1 MTSSATF
8 NSTTPSTL
16 QKTIELLKTLVAFD
30 TTSRESNLGLIEFV
44 RDHLKSLGME
54 SRLSYDAEKRKANL
68 FATFGDMPARGIVLC
83 GHTDVVPVDG
93 QAWDT
98 NPFQTHIADGKIYG
112 RGAVDMKGF
121 IAASLAMMPAYMAS
135 DLKQPL
141 HLALTYDEETGCIGV
156 QTLIRDLASINIRPA
171 GCFVGE
177 PTRMQVMTG
186 HKGMRVTRCNV
197 KGLEAHSSMVPEA
210 VNAIEY
216 AGRLIEKIR
225 TMSVQLRADG
235 PFDSVFKIPHSTMQT
250 GLIKGGAAPNIVA
263 KDCEFVFD
271 CRTLPQSNSDEL
283 INQIQQY
290 ADKLKVEMRK
300 IYAQSDITFETI
312 ANAAPL
318 ATQDDAPIAYLG
330 AALARNN
337 LLGRVSFATDG
348 GWLHQAGIPCVV
360 VGPGDIEVA
369 HKPNEFI
376 EISQI
381 EECLG
386 FLDRLRERMTQE
398 VLLGEGS

>member
-1 MTSSATF
+1 M
-8 NSTTPSTL
+8 TTPSTL
-16 QKTIELLKTLVAFD
+16 QNTIELLKTLVAFD

-44 RDHLKSLGME
+44 RDHLQSLGIQ
-54 SRLSYDAEKRKANL
+54 SRLSYDAQKRKANL

-98 NPFQTHIADGKIYG
+98 NPFQAHIADGKIYG

-121 IAASLAMMPAYMAS
+121 IAASLAMLPAYMAS

-141 HLALTYDEETGCIGV
+141 HLAFTYDEEIGCIGV
-156 QTLIRDLASINIRPA
+156 QTLIRDLESANIRPA

-197 KGLEAHSSMVPEA
+197 RGLEAHSSMAPEA
-210 VNAIEY
+210 VNSIEY
-216 AGRLIEKIR
+216 AARLIEKIR
-225 TMSVQLRADG
+225 NMATQLRVEG
-235 PFDSVFKIPHSTMQT
+235 PFDPVFKIPHTTMQT

-283 INQIQQY
+283 INQIQEH
-290 ADKLKVEMRK
+290 AEKLKEEMRK
-300 IYAQSDITFETI
+300 IHAKSDITFETI

-318 ATQDDAPIAYLG
+318 ATSDQAPISYLG
-330 AALARNN
+330 TALARNN
-337 LLGRVSFATDG
+337 LLGRVSFATDA

-386 FLDRLRERMTQE
+386 FLDRLRERMTEQ
-398 VLLGEGS
+398 VLLG

>member
-1 MTSSATF
+1 MSSNTA
-8 NSTTPSTL
+8 L
-16 QKTIELLKTLVAFD
+16 QNTIDLLKTLVAFD

-44 RDHLKSLGME
+44 RDHLKSLGIE

-68 FATFGDMPARGIVLC
+68 FATIGDMPGRGIVLC

-98 NPFQTHIADGKIYG
+98 NPFEAHIAHGKIYG

-121 IAASLAMMPAYMAS
+121 IAASLAMLPAFQAS
-135 DLKQPL
+135 ALKQPL
-141 HLALTYDEETGCIGV
+141 HLALTYDEEIGCVGV
-156 QTLIRDLASINIRPA
+156 QSLIRDLQQINIHPA

-197 KGLEAHSSMVPEA
+197 RGLEAHSSLAPEA
-210 VNAIEY
+210 INAIEY

-225 TMSVQLRADG
+225 LMALELRTEG
-235 PFDSVFKIPHSTMQT
+235 PFDTVFKVPHTTMQT
-250 GLIKGGAAPNIVA
+250 GMIKGGTAPNIVA

-271 CRTLPQSNSDEL
+271 CRTLPQSQSDEL
-283 INQIQQY
+283 ISKIQ
-290 ADKLKVEMRK
+290 AHAELLKEEMRK
-300 IYAQSDITFETI
+300 VYAESDISFETL

-318 ATQDDAPIAYLG
+318 ATSDEAPIAYLG
-330 AALARNN
+330 KALARNN
-337 LLGRVSFATDG
+337 LLGRVSFATDA

-360 VGPGDIEVA
+360 VGPGDIDVA

-376 EISQI
+376 EISQL
-381 EECLG
+381 EACLG

-398 VLLGEGS
+398 VLLS

>member
-1 MTSSATF
+1 M
-8 NSTTPSTL
+8 TTPSTL
-16 QKTIELLKTLVAFD
+16 QNTIELLKTLVSFD

-44 RDHLKSLGME
+44 RDHLLSLGIQ

-98 NPFQTHIADGKIYG
+98 NPFQAHIADGKIYG

-121 IAASLAMMPAYMAS
+121 IAASLAMLPAYMAS

-141 HLALTYDEETGCIGV
+141 HLAFTYDEEIGCIGV
-156 QTLIRDLASINIRPA
+156 QTLIRDLQSANIRPA

-197 KGLEAHSSMVPEA
+197 RGLEAHSSMAPEA
-210 VNAIEY
+210 INAIEY

-225 TMSVQLRADG
+225 NMALQLKNEG
-235 PFDSVFKIPHSTMQT
+235 PFDSVFKIPHTTMQT
-250 GLIKGGAAPNIVA
+250 GVIKGGSAPNIVA
-263 KDCEFVFD
+263 KDCEFIFD

-283 INQIQQY
+283 INQIQ
-290 ADKLKVEMRK
+290 AHAEKLKEEMRK
-300 IYAQSDITFETI
+300 IHAQSDITFETI
-312 ANAAPL
+312 ANSAPL
-318 ATQDDAPIAYLG
+318 ATSDEAPISYLG
-330 AALARNN
+330 TALARNN
-337 LLGRVSFATDG
+337 LLGRVSFATDA

-386 FLDRLRERMTQE
+386 FLDRLRERMTE
-398 VLLGEGS
+398 KVLLA

>member
-1 MTSSATF
+1 MS
-8 NSTTPSTL
+8 TPSTL
-16 QKTIELLKTLVAFD
+16 QNTIDLLKTLVAFD

-44 RDHLKSLGME
+44 RDHLLSLGIQ
-54 SRLSYDAEKRKANL
+54 SRLSYDAQKRKANL
-68 FATFGDMPARGIVLC
+68 FATFGDMPGRGIVLC

-98 NPFQTHIADGKIYG
+98 NPFQAHIADGKIYG

-121 IAASLAMMPAYMAS
+121 IAASLAMLPAYMAS

-141 HLALTYDEETGCIGV
+141 HLAFTYDEEIGCIGV
-156 QTLIRDLASINIRPA
+156 QTLIRDLQAANIRPA

-197 KGLEAHSSMVPEA
+197 RGLEAHSSMAPEA

-225 TMSVQLRADG
+225 NMATQLRAEG
-235 PFDSVFKIPHSTMQT
+235 PFDSVFKIPHTTMQT
-250 GLIKGGAAPNIVA
+250 GMIKGGAAPNIVA

-283 INQIQQY
+283 INQIQ
-290 ADKLKVEMRK
+290 AHAEVLKTEMRK
-300 IYAQSDITFETI
+300 IHAQSDITFETV

-318 ATQDDAPIAYLG
+318 ATAEEAPISYLG

-337 LLGRVSFATDG
+337 LLGRVSFATDA

-386 FLDRLRERMTQE
+386 FLDRLRERMTEQ
-398 VLLGEGS
+398 VLLA

>member
-1 MTSSATF
+1 MS
-8 NSTTPSTL
+8 TPSTL
-16 QKTIELLKTLVAFD
+16 QNTIELLKTLVAFD
-30 TTSRESNLGLIEFV
+30 TTSRESNLGLIEFI
-44 RDHLKSLGME
+44 RDHLLSLGIQ
-54 SRLSYDAEKRKANL
+54 SRLSYDAQKRKANL
-68 FATFGDMPARGIVLC
+68 FATFGDMPGRGIVLC

-98 NPFQTHIADGKIYG
+98 NPFQAHIADGKIYG

-121 IAASLAMMPAYMAS
+121 IAASLAMLPAYMAS

-141 HLALTYDEETGCIGV
+141 HLAFTYDEEVGCIGV
-156 QTLIRDLASINIRPA
+156 QTLIRDLQEANIRPA

-186 HKGMRVTRCNV
+186 HKGMRVTRCHV
-197 KGLEAHSSMVPEA
+197 RGLEAHSSMAPEA

-225 TMSVQLRADG
+225 NMATEIRAQG
-235 PFDSVFKIPHSTMQT
+235 PFDSVFKIPHTTMQT
-250 GLIKGGAAPNIVA
+250 GMIKGGAAPNIVA

-283 INQIQQY
+283 INQIQ
-290 ADKLKVEMRK
+290 AHAEVLKAEMRK
-300 IYAQSDITFETI
+300 IHAQSDITFETL

-318 ATQDDAPIAYLG
+318 ATSEEAPISYLG

-337 LLGRVSFATDG
+337 LLGRVSFATDA

-386 FLDRLRERMTQE
+386 FLDRLRERMTEQ
-398 VLLGEGS
+398 VLLA

>member
-1 MTSSATF
+1 MTRPAQTEAALDF
-8 NSTTPSTL
+8 
-16 QKTIELLKTLVAFD
+16 LKTLVEFD

-44 RDHLKSLGME
+44 RDHLQALGI
-54 SRLSYDAEKRKANL
+54 STRLSYDAHSNKANL
-68 FATFGDMPARGIVLC
+68 FATIGDMTGRGIVLC

-98 NPFQTHIADGKIYG
+98 DPFKAHIANGKVFA

-121 IAASLAMMPAYMAS
+121 IACSLSMIPSYLS
-135 DLKQPL
+135 SELKQPL
-141 HLALTYDEETGCIGV
+141 HLALTYDEEIGCIGV
-156 QTLIRDLASINIRPA
+156 QTLIRDLQTANIHPA

-186 HKGMRVTRCNV
+186 HKGMRVTRC
-197 KGLEAHSSMVPEA
+197 KLRGLEAHSSMAPDA

-216 AGRLIEKIR
+216 AARIIEKIR
-225 TMSVQLRADG
+225 LLGKELQTNG
-235 PFDSVFKIPHSTMQT
+235 PFDPVFKIPHTTLQT
-250 GLIKGGAAPNIVA
+250 GLIQGGSAPNIVA

-271 CRTLPQSNSDEL
+271 CRTLPQGNSDEL
-283 INQIQQY
+283 INQIQAY
-290 ADKLKVEMRK
+290 AEKLKSEMQK
-300 IYAQSDITFETI
+300 IYPQSDISFETL

-318 ATQDDAPIAYLG
+318 ATPVEAPITYLG
-330 AALARNN
+330 TALARNN
-337 LLGRVSFATDG
+337 LLGRVSFATDA

-386 FLDRLRERMTQE
+386 FLDRLRLRMTEQI
-398 VLLGEGS
+398 LLE

>member
-1 MTSSATF
+1 MTRPAHTEVALDF
-8 NSTTPSTL
+8 
-16 QKTIELLKTLVAFD
+16 LKTLVEFD

-44 RDHLKSLGME
+44 RDHLQSLGI
-54 SRLSYDAEKRKANL
+54 STRLSYDADSKKANL
-68 FATFGDMPARGIVLC
+68 FATLGDVTGRGIVLC

-98 NPFQTHIADGKIYG
+98 DPFKAHIANGKVFA

-121 IAASLAMMPAYMAS
+121 IACSLSMIPSYLS
-135 DLKQPL
+135 SELKQPL
-141 HLALTYDEETGCIGV
+141 HLALTYDEEIGCIGV
-156 QTLIRDLASINIRPA
+156 QTLIRDLQTANIHPA

-186 HKGMRVTRCNV
+186 HKGMRVTRC
-197 KGLEAHSSMVPEA
+197 KLRGLEAHSSMAPEA
-210 VNAIEY
+210 VTAIEY
-216 AGRLIEKIR
+216 AARIIEKIR
-225 TMSVQLRADG
+225 LLGQELQTKG
-235 PFDSVFKIPHSTMQT
+235 PFDPVFKIPHTTLQT
-250 GLIKGGAAPNIVA
+250 GLIQGGSAPNIVA

-271 CRTLPQSNSDEL
+271 CRTLPQGNSDEL
-283 INQIQQY
+283 INQIQAY
-290 ADKLKVEMRK
+290 AETLKLEMQK
-300 IYAQSDITFETI
+300 IYPQSDIAFETL

-318 ATQDDAPIAYLG
+318 ATSVEAPITYLG
-330 AALARNN
+330 TALARNH
-337 LLGRVSFATDG
+337 LLGRVSFATDA

-386 FLDRLRERMTQE
+386 FLDRLRLRMTEQI
-398 VLLGEGS
+398 LLE

>member
-1 MTSSATF
+1 MTLNIA
-8 NSTTPSTL
+8 TPSTL

-44 RDHLKSLGME
+44 RDHLKSLGIE
-54 SRLSYDAEKRKANL
+54 SRLSYDSEKRKANL

-98 NPFQTHIADGKIYG
+98 NPFEAHIADGKIYG

-121 IAASLAMMPAYMAS
+121 IAATLAMMPAYMAS
-135 DLKQPL
+135 DIKQPL
-141 HLALTYDEETGCIGV
+141 HLAFTYDEETGCIGV
-156 QTLIRDLASINIRPA
+156 QTLIRDLASVNIRPA

-197 KGLEAHSSMVPEA
+197 RGLEAHSSMVPEA

-225 TMSVQLRADG
+225 TMSTQLRADG
-235 PFDSVFKIPHSTMQT
+235 PFDPVFKIPHTTMQT

-271 CRTLPQSNSDEL
+271 CRTLPQSNSDVL
-283 INQIQQY
+283 IDQIQAY
-290 ADKLKVEMRK
+290 AQQLRQEMRK

-312 ANAAPL
+312 ANAAAL
-318 ATQDDAPIAYLG
+318 DTADDSPIAYLG
-330 AALARNN
+330 KALARNN
-337 LLGRVSFATDG
+337 VLGRVSFATDG
-348 GWLHQAGIPCVV
+348 GWLHQAGIPCIV

-376 EISQI
+376 EISQL

-398 VLLGEGS
+398 VLLG

>member
-1 MTSSATF
+1 MS
-8 NSTTPSTL
+8 TPSTL
-16 QKTIELLKTLVAFD
+16 ENTIELIKTLVAFD

-44 RDHLKSLGME
+44 RDHLLSLGIQ
-54 SRLSYDAEKRKANL
+54 SRLSYDAQKRKANL
-68 FATFGDMPARGIVLC
+68 FATFGDMPGRGIVLC

-98 NPFQTHIADGKIYG
+98 NPFQAHIADGKIYG

-121 IAASLAMMPAYMAS
+121 IAASLAMLPAYMAS

-141 HLALTYDEETGCIGV
+141 HLAFTYDEEVGCIGV
-156 QTLIRDLASINIRPA
+156 QTLIRDLQAANIRPA

-186 HKGMRVTRCNV
+186 HKGMRVTRCHV
-197 KGLEAHSSMVPEA
+197 RGLEAHSSMAPEA

-225 TMSVQLRADG
+225 TMATQLRADG
-235 PFDSVFKIPHSTMQT
+235 PFDSVFKIPHTTMQT
-250 GLIKGGAAPNIVA
+250 GMIKGGAAPNIVA

-283 INQIQQY
+283 INQIQ
-290 ADKLKVEMRK
+290 AHAEILKAEMRK
-300 IYAQSDITFETI
+300 IHAQSDITFETL

-318 ATQDDAPIAYLG
+318 ATAEEAPISYLG

-337 LLGRVSFATDG
+337 LLGRVSFATDA

-386 FLDRLRERMTQE
+386 FLDRLRERMTEQ
-398 VLLGEGS
+398 VLLD

>member
-1 MTSSATF
+1 MS
-8 NSTTPSTL
+8 TPSTL
-16 QKTIELLKTLVAFD
+16 QNTIELLKTLVAFD

-44 RDHLKSLGME
+44 RDHLLSLGIQ
-54 SRLSYDAEKRKANL
+54 SRLSYDAQKRKANL
-68 FATFGDMPARGIVLC
+68 FATFGDMPGRGIVLC

-98 NPFQTHIADGKIYG
+98 NPFQAHIADGKIYG

-121 IAASLAMMPAYMAS
+121 IAASLAMLPAYMAS

-141 HLALTYDEETGCIGV
+141 HLAFTYDEEIGCIGV
-156 QTLIRDLASINIRPA
+156 QTLIRDLQAANIHPA

-197 KGLEAHSSMVPEA
+197 RGLEAHSSMAPEA

-225 TMSVQLRADG
+225 NMATQLRAEG
-235 PFDSVFKIPHSTMQT
+235 PFDSVFKIPHTTMQT
-250 GLIKGGAAPNIVA
+250 GMIKGGAAPNIVA

-283 INQIQQY
+283 INQIQ
-290 ADKLKVEMRK
+290 AHAEVLKAEMRK
-300 IYAQSDITFETI
+300 IHAQSDITFETL

-318 ATQDDAPIAYLG
+318 ATAEEAPISYLG

-337 LLGRVSFATDG
+337 LLGRVSFATDA

-386 FLDRLRERMTQE
+386 FLDRLRERMTEQ
-398 VLLGEGS
+398 VLLA

>member
-1 MTSSATF
+1 MTRPAHTEVALDF
-8 NSTTPSTL
+8 
-16 QKTIELLKTLVAFD
+16 LKTLVEFD

-44 RDHLKSLGME
+44 RDHLQSLGI
-54 SRLSYDAEKRKANL
+54 STRLSYDADSKKANL
-68 FATFGDMPARGIVLC
+68 FATLGDVTGRGIVLC

-98 NPFQTHIADGKIYG
+98 DPFKAHIANGKVFA

-121 IAASLAMMPAYMAS
+121 IACSLSMIPSYLS
-135 DLKQPL
+135 SELKQPL
-141 HLALTYDEETGCIGV
+141 HLALTYDEEIGCIGV
-156 QTLIRDLASINIRPA
+156 QTLIRDLQTANIHPA

-186 HKGMRVTRCNV
+186 HKGMRVTRC
-197 KGLEAHSSMVPEA
+197 KLRGLEAHSSMAPEA

-216 AGRLIEKIR
+216 AARIIEKIR
-225 TMSVQLRADG
+225 LLGQELQTKG
-235 PFDSVFKIPHSTMQT
+235 PFDPVFKIPHTTLQT
-250 GLIKGGAAPNIVA
+250 GLIQGGSAPNIVA

-271 CRTLPQSNSDEL
+271 CRTLPQGNSDEL
-283 INQIQQY
+283 INQIQAY
-290 ADKLKVEMRK
+290 AETLKLEMQK
-300 IYAQSDITFETI
+300 IYPQSDIAFETL

-318 ATQDDAPIAYLG
+318 ATSVEAPITYLG
-330 AALARNN
+330 TALARNH
-337 LLGRVSFATDG
+337 LLGRVSFATDA

-386 FLDRLRERMTQE
+386 FLDRLRLRMTEQI
-398 VLLGEGS
+398 LLE

>member
-1 MTSSATF
+1 M
-8 NSTTPSTL
+8 TTPSTL
-16 QKTIELLKTLVAFD
+16 QNTIELLKTLVAFD

-44 RDHLKSLGME
+44 RDHLLSLGIE
-54 SRLSYDAEKRKANL
+54 SRLSYDAQKRKANL
-68 FATFGDMPARGIVLC
+68 FATFGDMPGRGIVLC

-98 NPFQTHIADGKIYG
+98 NPFQAHIADGKIYG

-121 IAASLAMMPAYMAS
+121 IAASLAMLPAYMAS

-141 HLALTYDEETGCIGV
+141 HLAFTYDEEIGCIGV
-156 QTLIRDLASINIRPA
+156 QTLIRDLQAANIRPA

-197 KGLEAHSSMVPEA
+197 RGLEAHSSMAPEA

-225 TMSVQLRADG
+225 NMATQLRTDG
-235 PFDSVFKIPHSTMQT
+235 PFDTVFKIPHTTMQT

-283 INQIQQY
+283 INQIQ
-290 ADKLKVEMRK
+290 AHAEKLKEEMRK
-300 IYAQSDITFETI
+300 IHAQSDITFETI

-318 ATQDDAPIAYLG
+318 ATSDEAPISYLG
-330 AALARNN
+330 TALARNN
-337 LLGRVSFATDG
+337 LLGRVSFATDA

-386 FLDRLRERMTQE
+386 FLDRLRERMTE
-398 VLLGEGS
+398 KVLLA

>member
-1 MTSSATF
+1 MTS
-8 NSTTPSTL
+8 PSTL
-16 QKTIELLKTLVAFD
+16 ENCIELIKTLVAFD

-44 RDHLKSLGME
+44 RDHLKHLGIH

-68 FATFGDMPARGIVLC
+68 FATFGDMPTRGIVLC

-98 NPFQTHIADGKIYG
+98 DPFTAHLKDGKIFG

-121 IAASLAMMPAYMAS
+121 IAASLSMLPAYMAS

-141 HLALTYDEETGCIGV
+141 HLAFTYDEEVGCIGV
-156 QTLIRDLASINIRPA
+156 QTLIKDLQSLNIKPA

-186 HKGMRVTRCNV
+186 HKGMRVTRC
-197 KGLEAHSSMVPEA
+197 KLRGLEAHSSMAPEA

-216 AGRLIEKIR
+216 ASRLIEKIR
-225 TMSVQLRADG
+225 TMANDLRVDG
-235 PFDSVFKIPHSTMQT
+235 PFDSVFKIPHTTLQT
-250 GLIKGGAAPNIVA
+250 GLIKGGVAPNIVA

-283 INQIQQY
+283 INKIKAY
-290 ADKLKVEMRK
+290 AEDLKVEMK
-300 IYAQSDITFETI
+300 KNHEQSDITFETL

-318 ATQDDAPIAYLG
+318 ATKDDAPITYLG
-330 AALARNN
+330 TALARNN
-337 LLGRVSFATDG
+337 YLGRVSFATDG

-376 EISQI
+376 EITQI
-381 EECLG
+381 QECLG
-386 FLDRLRERMTQE
+386 FLDRLRQRMTEE
-398 VLLGEGS
+398 VLLP

>member
-1 MTSSATF
+1 M
-8 NSTTPSTL
+8 TTPSTL
-16 QKTIELLKTLVAFD
+16 DNCIELIKTLVSFD

-44 RDHLKSLGME
+44 RDHLKSLGIQ

-68 FATFGDMPARGIVLC
+68 FATFGDMPTRGIVLC

-98 NPFQTHIADGKIYG
+98 DPFKAHLSDGKIFG

-121 IAASLAMMPAYMAS
+121 IAASLSMLPAYMAS

-141 HLALTYDEETGCIGV
+141 HLAFTYDEEVGCIGV
-156 QTLIRDLASINIRPA
+156 QTLIKDLQSLNIKPA

-186 HKGMRVTRCNV
+186 HKGMRLTRC
-197 KGLEAHSSMVPEA
+197 KLRGLEAHSSMAPEA

-216 AGRLIEKIR
+216 ASRLIEKIR
-225 TMSVQLRADG
+225 VVANDLRVDG
-235 PFDSVFKIPHSTMQT
+235 PFDPVFKIPHTTLQT
-250 GLIKGGAAPNIVA
+250 GLIKGGVAPNIVA

-283 INQIQQY
+283 INKIKSY
-290 ADKLKVEMRK
+290 AEELKLEMK
-300 IYAQSDITFETI
+300 KNHEQSDITFETL

-318 ATQDDAPIAYLG
+318 ATKDDAPIAYLG
-330 AALARNN
+330 TALARNN

-376 EISQI
+376 EITQI
-381 EECLG
+381 QECLG
-386 FLDRLRERMTQE
+386 FLDRLRERMTEQ
-398 VLLGEGS
+398 VLLP

>member
-1 MTSSATF
+1 MTRPAQTEAALDF
-8 NSTTPSTL
+8 
-16 QKTIELLKTLVAFD
+16 LKTLVEFD

-44 RDHLKSLGME
+44 RDYLEALGI
-54 SRLSYDAEKRKANL
+54 STRLSYDAHSNKANL
-68 FATFGDMPARGIVLC
+68 FATIGDMTGRGIVLC

-98 NPFQTHIADGKIYG
+98 DPFKAHIANGKVFA

-121 IAASLAMMPAYMAS
+121 IACSLSMIPSYLS
-135 DLKQPL
+135 SELKQPL
-141 HLALTYDEETGCIGV
+141 HLALTYDEEIGCIGV
-156 QTLIRDLASINIRPA
+156 QTLIRDLQTANIHPA

-186 HKGMRVTRCNV
+186 HKGMRVTRC
-197 KGLEAHSSMVPEA
+197 KLRGLEAHSSMAPDA

-216 AGRLIEKIR
+216 AARIIEKIR
-225 TMSVQLRADG
+225 LLGKELQTNG
-235 PFDSVFKIPHSTMQT
+235 PFDPVFKIPHTTLQT
-250 GLIKGGAAPNIVA
+250 GLIQGGSAPNIVA

-271 CRTLPQSNSDEL
+271 CRTLPQGNSDEL
-283 INQIQQY
+283 INQIQAY
-290 ADKLKVEMRK
+290 AEKLKSEMQK
-300 IYAQSDITFETI
+300 IYPQSDISFETL

-318 ATQDDAPIAYLG
+318 ATPVEAPITYLG
-330 AALARNN
+330 TALARNN
-337 LLGRVSFATDG
+337 LLGRVSFATDA

-386 FLDRLRERMTQE
+386 FLDRLRLRMTEQI
-398 VLLGEGS
+398 LLE

>member
-1 MTSSATF
+1 MTTAKHTE
-8 NSTTPSTL
+8 P
-16 QKTIELLKTLVAFD
+16 TIELLKTLVAFD

-44 RDHLKSLGME
+44 RDHLASLGVT
-54 SRLSYDAEKRKANL
+54 SRLSYDAERKKANL
-68 FATFGDMPARGIVLC
+68 FATVGDTPGRGIVLC

-98 NPFQTHIADGKIYG
+98 DPFKAHIADGKVFA

-121 IAASLAMMPAYMAS
+121 IAAALAMVPAFIS
-135 DLKQPL
+135 SPLKQPL
-141 HLALTYDEETGCIGV
+141 HLALTYDEEVGCIGV
-156 QTLIRDLASINIRPA
+156 QTLIRDLQAANIHPA

-186 HKGMRVTRCNV
+186 HKGMRVTRCRLH
-197 KGLEAHSSMVPEA
+197 GLAAHSSMAPQA

-216 AGRLIEKIR
+216 AARMIEKIR
-225 TMSVQLRADG
+225 LLAKELQTEG
-235 PFDSVFKIPHSTMQT
+235 PFDPVFKIPHTTLQT
-250 GLIKGGAAPNIVA
+250 GLIQGGSAPNIVA

-283 INQIQQY
+283 IDKIQAY
-290 ADKLKVEMRK
+290 AETLKVEMKK
-300 IYAQSDITFETI
+300 IDPQSDITFETL

-318 ATQDDAPIAYLG
+318 STEAEAPITYLG
-330 AALARNN
+330 TALARNN
-337 LLGRVSFATDG
+337 LLGRVSFATDA
-348 GWLHQAGIPCVV
+348 GWMHQAGIPCVV

-381 EECLG
+381 EECLA
-386 FLDRLRERMTQE
+386 FLDRLRSRMSE
-398 VLLGEGS
+398 EILL

>member
-1 MTSSATF
+1 MATY
-8 NSTTPSTL
+8 NHTES
-16 QKTIELLKTLVAFD
+16 TIEILKTLVSFD

-44 RDHLKSLGME
+44 RDHLASLGIA
-54 SRLSYDAEKRKANL
+54 SRLSYDPQRKKANL
-68 FATFGDMPARGIVLC
+68 FATMGDAPGRGIVLC

-98 NPFQTHIADGKIYG
+98 DPFKAHIVDGKIFA

-121 IAASLAMMPAYMAS
+121 IAASLAMVPSYLAS
-135 DLKQPL
+135 ELKQPL
-141 HLALTYDEETGCIGV
+141 HLALTYDEEVGCIGV
-156 QTLIRDLASINIRPA
+156 QTLIRDLEVANIQPA

-186 HKGMRVTRCNV
+186 HKGMRVTRC
-197 KGLEAHSSMVPEA
+197 KLRGLEAHSSMAPEA

-216 AGRLIEKIR
+216 ASRMIEQIRRLAKGLQ
-225 TMSVQLRADG
+225 TDG
-235 PFDSVFKIPHSTMQT
+235 PFDPVFKIPHTTMQT
-250 GLIKGGAAPNIVA
+250 GLIHGGSAPNIVP

-271 CRTLPQSNSDEL
+271 CRTLPSSNSDAL
-283 INQIQQY
+283 IAQIQTY
-290 ADKLKVEMRK
+290 AEELKLEMRK
-300 IYAQSDITFETI
+300 IYPQSDITFETL

-318 ATQDDAPIAYLG
+318 ATAQEAPITYLG
-330 AALARNN
+330 TALARNN
-337 LLGRVSFATDG
+337 LLGRVSFATDA

-386 FLDRLRERMTQE
+386 FLDRLRLRMTEQA
-398 VLLGEGS
+398 LLV

>member
-1 MTSSATF
+1 MTTI
-8 NSTTPSTL
+8 STIDKCT
-16 QKTIELLKTLVAFD
+16 ELLKTLVSFD

-44 RDHLKSLGME
+44 RDHLLSLGIH
-54 SRLSYDAEKRKANL
+54 SRLSYDAQKRKANL
-68 FATFGDMPARGIVLC
+68 FATFGDMPHRGIVLC

-93 QAWDT
+93 QNWDT
-98 NPFQTHIADGKIYG
+98 DPFKAHIADGKIFG

-121 IAASLAMMPAYMAS
+121 IAASLSMLPAYMAS

-141 HLALTYDEETGCIGV
+141 HLAFTYDEEVGCIGV
-156 QTLIRDLASINIRPA
+156 QTLIKDLQVAGIKPA

-186 HKGMRVTRCNV
+186 HKGMRVTRCKL

-216 AGRLIEKIR
+216 AARLIEKIR
-225 TMSVQLRADG
+225 TISAELRAQG
-235 PFDSVFKIPHSTMQT
+235 PFDSVFKIPHTTLQT
-250 GLIKGGAAPNIVA
+250 GLIHGGSAPNIVA

-271 CRTLPQSNSDEL
+271 CRTLPESSSDEL
-283 INQIQQY
+283 INQIKAY
-290 ADKLKVEMRK
+290 AEDLKEEMRR
-300 IYAQSDITFETI
+300 ISASSDITFETL

-318 ATQDDAPIAYLG
+318 ATSDDAAITYLG

-337 LLGRVSFATDG
+337 RLGRVSFATDG
-348 GWLHQAGIPCVV
+348 GWLHQAGVPCIV

-376 EISQI
+376 EISQL

-386 FLDRLRERMTQE
+386 FLDRLRERMTEQ
-398 VLLGEGS
+398 VLLP

>member
-1 MTSSATF
+1 MTRPAHTEVALDF
-8 NSTTPSTL
+8 
-16 QKTIELLKTLVAFD
+16 LKTLVEFD

-44 RDHLKSLGME
+44 RDHLQSLGI
-54 SRLSYDAEKRKANL
+54 STRLSYDADSKKANL
-68 FATFGDMPARGIVLC
+68 FATLGDVTGRGIVLC

-98 NPFQTHIADGKIYG
+98 DPFKAHIANGKVFA

-121 IAASLAMMPAYMAS
+121 IACSLSMIPSYLS
-135 DLKQPL
+135 SELKQPL
-141 HLALTYDEETGCIGV
+141 HLALTYDEEIGCIGV
-156 QTLIRDLASINIRPA
+156 QTLIRDLQTANIHPA

-177 PTRMQVMTG
+177 PTRMQVMSG
-186 HKGMRVTRCNV
+186 HKGMRVTRC
-197 KGLEAHSSMVPEA
+197 KLRGLEAHSSMAPEA

-216 AGRLIEKIR
+216 AARIIEKIR
-225 TMSVQLRADG
+225 LLGQELQTKG
-235 PFDSVFKIPHSTMQT
+235 PFDPVFKIPHTTLQT
-250 GLIKGGAAPNIVA
+250 GLIQGGSAPNIVA

-271 CRTLPQSNSDEL
+271 CRTLPQGNSDEL
-283 INQIQQY
+283 INQIQAY
-290 ADKLKVEMRK
+290 AETLKLEMQK
-300 IYAQSDITFETI
+300 IYPQSDIAFETL

-318 ATQDDAPIAYLG
+318 ATSVEAPITYLG
-330 AALARNN
+330 TALARNH
-337 LLGRVSFATDG
+337 LLGRVSFATDA

-386 FLDRLRERMTQE
+386 FLDRLRLRMTEQI
-398 VLLGEGS
+398 LLE